1 MGLACGPVRTVASAK
16 SQFTSGSAQLR
27 KAVPSAQGKASFAAV
42 PIRRVDVQAI
52 HRLGDTSGLSQNQI
66 EFMKR
71 KHGLLPPEPAPEI
84 MPPPE
89 PVSVGQAQLSDEQK
103 AFVLRKEAIARGE
116 DPWADEQPD
125 APNVPSQP
133 TSAPSPSPTSSEF
146 SAEQLEFLQRRSTEG
161 RGAYGFSTEG
171 AGPVSPAA
179 APRPVESTST
189 SPAHSPVREV
199 EEPVPVDVSANP
211 DAPVAGP
218 GASTEEAVG
227 VDTTAYTP
235 EQLAFY
241 KKQLVIL
248 GVASAPA
255 VTAQAA
261 DYSPEQL
268 EFLARRAA
276 ESKAFA

>member
-1 MGLACGPVRTVASAK
+1 MAK
-16 SQFTSGSAQLR
+16 LWQNLR
-27 KAVPSAQGKASFAAV
+27 IGC
-42 PIRRVDVQAI
+42 VDVTYTPFKAI

-89 PVSVGQAQLSDEQK
+89 PV
-103 AFVLRKEAIARGE
+103 
-116 DPWADEQPD
+116 
-125 APNVPSQP
+125 
-133 TSAPSPSPTSSEF
+133 SEF

-199 EEPVPVDVSANP
+199 EEPVPVDVSGRRDP
-211 DAPVAGP
+211 RMSLDGSLDA
-218 GASTEEAVG
+218 
-227 VDTTAYTP
+227 
-235 EQLAFY
+235 LA
-241 KKQLVIL
+241 K
-248 GVASAPA
+248 
-255 VTAQAA
+255 
-261 DYSPEQL
+261 
-268 EFLARRAA
+268 A
-276 ESKAFA
+276 E